1 MKTLLTSLL
10 LLIFSLSFSQVSFTG
25 YLTDKSE
32 NKLKDVTVNLYE
44 GNTKLKTE
52 KCSKKFEYSLALE
65 KYYTVE
71 IIKDGFISKK
81 IAISTINGDKS
92 AEPFLFVVEMAEDG
106 DVNEN
111 FDTEY
116 PSALI
121 HYKKDAGVFN
131 FDVAYAKN
139 VKKELKLATNKGID

>member
-1 MKTLLTSLL
+1 MKTLFTILL
-10 LLIFSLSFSQVSFTG
+10 AFTFSIAYCQVSFTG
-25 YLTDKSE
+25 YLVDKAE
-32 NKLKDVTVNLYE
+32 TKLKNVTVNLYE

-52 KCSKKFEYSLALE
+52 NCSKKFEYTLVLE
-65 KYYTVE
+65 KYYTIE

-81 IAISTINGDKS
+81 IAISTIKGDKG
-92 AEPFLFVVEMAEDG
+92 AEPFMFVLEIAEVG

-121 HYKKDAGVFN
+121 HYKKDAGVFD

-139 VKKELKLATNKGID
+139 VKKELKLATNKAID